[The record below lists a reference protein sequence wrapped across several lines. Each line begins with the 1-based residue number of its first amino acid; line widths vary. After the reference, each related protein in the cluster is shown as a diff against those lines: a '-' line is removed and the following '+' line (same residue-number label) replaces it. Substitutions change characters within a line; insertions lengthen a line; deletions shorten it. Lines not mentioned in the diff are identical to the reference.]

1 MKGKLGCGC
10 LGITALTVFAS
21 FALAGTEL
29 GKWLIGLVMIYG
41 VAPVFVT
48 MAHDV
53 VPGEVVELKRLPE
66 PTSYSAGSLTFSYV
80 NADGVKRTE
89 SRPVMYPTPK
99 FRGLEVGDPVDVWI
113 CKNDPAKVMLVGYG
127 TYEAETCGG
136 RSKAVKH

>member
-41 VAPVFVT
+41 VAPVFVA

-53 VPGEVVELKRLPE
+53 LPGEVVELKRFPE
-66 PTSYSAGSLTFSYV
+66 PTS
-80 NADGVKRTE
+80 
-89 SRPVMYPTPK
+89 
-99 FRGLEVGDPVDVWI
+99 
-113 CKNDPAKVMLVGYG
+113 
-127 TYEAETCGG
+127 
-136 RSKAVKH
+136 